1 MKISSKT
8 ESIEITF
15 GPNDQFEVCS
25 QKIDKE
31 KELPF
36 LAAGSTGHGDT
47 KLVIYLT
54 DINLFNLKQKIEDYL
69 FRKRDKQN

>member
-1 MKISSKT
+1 MKINSKI
-8 ESIEITF
+8 ESIEVTF
-15 GPNDQFEVCS
+15 GVNDQFEVCS
-25 QKIDKE
+25 QEIDKE

-36 LAAGSTGHGDT
+36 LAAGRTGYGGT
-47 KLVIYLT
+47 KLVIHLT